1 MTLEAPTMLLEGLGA
16 AAVAGFAYSV
26 LVEPYRLGMTRLE
39 FTFDRLPREFDGF
52 TILHLTDLHMK
63 KQSWLQNLCNSRLE
77 RKILAYV
84 AGRPVDL
91 IAITGDAELR
101 GERGFQAMR
110 DMLSVIPSTYGAYFV
125 PGNGEYQDYDVERAL
140 TALDSW
146 GVKTLRNASCV
157 IEKDGAR
164 ISLLG
169 VDDPFTR
176 HNDLRAAAQG
186 VPSEDFKILL
196 AHSPSV
202 GREALKEKVDLMLSG
217 HTHGGQV
224 RLPFVGALYTHLGK
238 GSPKLDMGVYE
249 GARLSARTGLD
260 AGDSKVFVSRGVGLS
275 EFYIRFM
282 CPPEIATITLR
293 RRS

>member
-1 MTLEAPTMLLEGLGA
+1 MLLEGLGA
-16 AAVAGFAYSV
+16 AVAAGFAYSV
-26 LVEPYRLGMTRLE
+26 FVEPYRLGMTRLE
-39 FTFDRLPREFDGF
+39 FSFDRLPVEFDGF
-52 TILHLTDLHMK
+52 TILQLSDLHMK
-63 KQSWLQNLCNSRLE
+63 KESWLQNLCNSKLE
-77 RKILAYV
+77 RKILGYV

-101 GERGFQAMR
+101 GERGFQALR
-110 DMLSVIPSTYGAYFV
+110 DMLSAIPSTYGSYFV
-125 PGNGEYQDYDVERAL
+125 PGNGEYQDYDVARAL
-140 TALDSW
+140 TALESW
-146 GVKTLRNASCV
+146 GVRTLRNSSCV

-164 ISLLG
+164 ISLIG

-176 HNDLRAAAQG
+176 HSDLDAAAQG

-196 AHSPSV
+196 AHSPSI
-202 GREALKEKVDLMLSG
+202 GREALQQGVDLMLSG

-224 RLPFVGALYTHLGK
+224 RFPLVGALYTHLGK

-249 GARLSARTGLD
+249 GARLAARTGLD
-260 AGDSKVFVSRGVGLS
+260 AGDTKVFVSRGVGLS
-275 EFYIRFM
+275 EFYIRFL

>member
-1 MTLEAPTMLLEGLGA
+1 MLLEGLSSA
-16 AAVAGFAYSV
+16 TAVGLAYSV

-39 FTFDRLPREFDGF
+39 FSFDRLPSEFDGF
-52 TILHLTDLHMK
+52 TILQLSDLHMK
-63 KQSWLQNLCNSRLE
+63 KESWLQNLCNSRLE
-77 RKILAYV
+77 RKILGYV

-101 GERGFQAMR
+101 GARGFQAMR
-110 DMLSVIPSTYGAYFV
+110 DLLSAVPSTYGAYFV

-140 TALDSW
+140 TALGSW
-146 GVKTLRNASCV
+146 GVRTLRNSSCV
-157 IEKDGAR
+157 IERDGAR

-176 HNDLRAAAQG
+176 HDDFQAAAQG

-196 AHSPSV
+196 AHSPSI
-202 GREALKEKVDLMLSG
+202 GREAVQAKVDLMLSG

-224 RLPFVGALYTHLGK
+224 RFPLVGALYTHLGK

-249 GARLSARTGLD
+249 GARLAARTGLD
-260 AGDSKVFVSRGVGLS
+260 AGDTKVFVSRGVGLS
-275 EFYIRFM
+275 EFYIRFL